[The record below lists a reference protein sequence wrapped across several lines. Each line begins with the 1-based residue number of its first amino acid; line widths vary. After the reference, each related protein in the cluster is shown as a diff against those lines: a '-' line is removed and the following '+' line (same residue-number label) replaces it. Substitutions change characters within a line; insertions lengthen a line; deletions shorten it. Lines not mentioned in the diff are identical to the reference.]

1 MVHKK
6 LEDQMLI
13 DAINQAIRLKHY
25 LVLSDSILINDLP
38 CSLLIQQCLRLP
50 FDIGSFQLCFL
61 EDEECCETSNAYLY
75 IESPHIGVAQVDTSM
90 IYPIK
95 IPDFDFIYDLI

>member
-13 DAINQAIRLKHY
+13 EAIHKAIQLKHY
-25 LVLSDSILINDLP
+25 RILGDSISVHDLP
-38 CSLLIQQCLRLP
+38 CSLLIQQCLSLP
-50 FDIGSFQLCFL
+50 FDFNSFQLCFL
-61 EDEECCETSNAYLY
+61 EDEECCETSRAYLY

-95 IPDFDFIYDLI
+95 IPDFDSIYDLI

>member
-13 DAINQAIRLKHY
+13 DAIHQAIQLKHY
-25 LVLSDSILINDLP
+25 RVLGDFISVHDLP
-38 CSLLIQQCLRLP
+38 CSLLIQQCLSLP
-50 FDIGSFQLCFL
+50 FDFDSFQLCFL
-61 EDEECCETSNAYLY
+61 EDEECCKISKVYLY
-75 IESPHIGVAQVDTSM
+75 IESPHIGVAQVDTSI

-95 IPDFDFIYDLI
+95 IHDFDSIHDLM